1 MQKPYI
7 ICHMMMAADGRI
19 DCSMTE
25 KINGVDEYYLTLNA
39 LNTPSTVSGR
49 VTAQL
54 EMAQPGKF
62 SPSEGKTCG
71 KEGFR
76 KNTDAK
82 GYEIIIDT
90 KGTLLW
96 DDGDTDK
103 PYLIIM
109 SEDVSEKYIDYLN
122 TKKISWIACG
132 TEHIDLR
139 RASEILAENFRID
152 RMAIVGGGHIN
163 GSFLDEGLVDEVS
176 LLIGPAIDG
185 REGEPQVFDGRR
197 KDREPVHML
206 LKDIQKFE
214 DGAVWLRYEVKNG
227 GGK

>member
-54 EMAQPGKF
+54 EMAQAGSF
-62 SPSEGKTCG
+62 SPVNGAPYG
-71 KEGFR
+71 KEGFC
-76 KNTDAK
+76 KNAVAK
-82 GYEIIIDT
+82 GYEIIVDT

-96 DDGDTDK
+96 DEGDTAK

-109 SEDVSEKYIDYLN
+109 SENAPCEYIDYLN
-122 TKKISWIACG
+122 EKRISWITCG
-132 TEHIDLR
+132 KERIDLR
-139 RASEILAENFRID
+139 CASEILANEFGIE

-163 GSFLDEGLVDEVS
+163 GSFLDKGLVDEVS

-185 REGEPQVFDGRR
+185 REGEAAVFDGRQE
-197 KDREPVHML
+197 DREPVHMQL
-206 LKDIQKFE
+206 TDVQKYE

-227 GGK
+227 GSK

>member
-62 SPSEGKTCG
+62 SPSEGKTYG

-76 KNTDAK
+76 KNADAK
-82 GYEIIIDT
+82 GYE
-90 KGTLLW
+90 
-96 DDGDTDK
+96 
-103 PYLIIM
+103 
-109 SEDVSEKYIDYLN
+109 DYLN

>member
-54 EMAQPGKF
+54 EMAQGGSF
-62 SPSEGKTCG
+62 SPSDGFSYG
-71 KEGFR
+71 KEDFR
-76 KNTDAK
+76 KNADAK
-82 GYEIIIDT
+82 GYEIIVDT

-103 PYLIIM
+103 PYLIVM
-109 SEDVSEKYIDYLN
+109 
-122 TKKISWIACG
+122 
-132 TEHIDLR
+132 R
-139 RASEILAENFRID
+139 
-152 RMAIVGGGHIN
+152 
-163 GSFLDEGLVDEVS
+163 
-176 LLIGPAIDG
+176 
-185 REGEPQVFDGRR
+185 
-197 KDREPVHML
+197 
-206 LKDIQKFE
+206 
-214 DGAVWLRYEVKNG
+214 
-227 GGK
+227 

>member
-62 SPSEGKTCG
+62 SPSEGKTYG

-76 KNTDAK
+76 MIDGIADATFLFDG
-82 GYEIIIDT
+82 GYKALT
-90 KGTLLW
+90 
-96 DDGDTDK
+96 
-103 PYLIIM
+103 
-109 SEDVSEKYIDYLN
+109 
-122 TKKISWIACG
+122 
-132 TEHIDLR
+132 R
-139 RASEILAENFRID
+139 
-152 RMAIVGGGHIN
+152 
-163 GSFLDEGLVDEVS
+163 DEVVEIVKES
-176 LLIGPAIDG
+176 L
-185 REGEPQVFDGRR
+185 
-197 KDREPVHML
+197 
-206 LKDIQKFE
+206 
-214 DGAVWLRYEVKNG
+214 
-227 GGK
+227 

>member
-1 MQKPYI
+1 
-7 ICHMMMAADGRI
+7 MMMAADGRI

-54 EMAQPGKF
+54 EMAQEGSFSLSEEKPYGKKDF
-62 SPSEGKTCG
+62 SKNSE
-71 KEGFR
+71 
-76 KNTDAK
+76 AK
-82 GYEIIIDT
+82 GYEIIVDT

-96 DDGDTDK
+96 DEGDTDK

-109 SEDVSEKYIDYLN
+109 SENAPCEYIDYLN
-122 TKKISWIACG
+122 EKRISWITCG
-132 TEHIDLR
+132 KERIDLR
-139 RASEILAENFRID
+139 CASEILANEFGIE

-185 REGEPQVFDGRR
+185 REGEDAVFDGRQE
-197 KDREPVHML
+197 DREPVHMRL
-206 LKDIQKFE
+206 TDVQKYE
-214 DGAVWLRYEVKNG
+214 DGAVWLRYEVENG
-227 GGK
+227 GSK

>member
-1 MQKPYI
+1 MIASGSIQSILGGLAIPV
-7 ICHMMMAADGRI
+7 M
-19 DCSMTE
+19 SM
-25 KINGVDEYYLTLNA
+25 VL
-39 LNTPSTVSGR
+39 
-49 VTAQL
+49 
-54 EMAQPGKF
+54 F
-62 SPSEGKTCG
+62 SCV
-71 KEGFR
+71 
-76 KNTDAK
+76 
-82 GYEIIIDT
+82 
-90 KGTLLW
+90 
-96 DDGDTDK
+96 
-103 PYLIIM
+103 M

>member
-25 KINGVDEYYLTLNA
+25 KIDGVDEYYLTLNA

-54 EMAQPGKF
+54 EMAQGGSF
-62 SPSEGKTCG
+62 SPSDGFSYG
-71 KEGFR
+71 KEDFR
-76 KNTDAK
+76 KNADAK
-82 GYEIIIDT
+82 GYEIIVDT

-96 DDGDTDK
+96 DDVDTDK
-103 PYLIIM
+103 PYLIVM
-109 SEDVSEKYIDYLN
+109 SENASGEYIDYLN
-122 TKKISWIACG
+122 GNRISWITCG
-132 TEHIDLR
+132 KERIDLK
-139 RASEILAENFRID
+139 RASEILAKEFGIE

-163 GSFLDEGLVDEVS
+163 GSFLDAGLVDEVS

-185 REGEPQVFDGRR
+185 REGEAQVFDGRQ
-197 KDREPVHML
+197 KDREPIHMQL
-206 LKDIQKFE
+206 THIQRYE
-214 DGAVWLRYEVKNG
+214 DDAVWLRYEVKNG
-227 GGK
+227 SGK

>member
-25 KINGVDEYYLTLNA
+25 KIDGVDEYYLTLNA

-54 EMAQPGKF
+54 EMAQGGSF
-62 SPSEGKTCG
+62 SPSDGFSYG
-71 KEGFR
+71 KEDFR
-76 KNTDAK
+76 KNADAK
-82 GYEIIIDT
+82 GYEIIVDT

-103 PYLIIM
+103 PYLIVM
-109 SEDVSEKYIDYLN
+109 SENASGEYIDYLN
-122 TKKISWIACG
+122 GKRISWITCG
-132 TEHIDLR
+132 KERIDLK
-139 RASEILAENFRID
+139 RASEILAKEYGIE

-163 GSFLDEGLVDEVS
+163 GSFLDAGLVDEVS

-185 REGEPQVFDGRR
+185 REGEAQVFDGRQ
-197 KDREPVHML
+197 KDREVL
-206 LKDIQKFE
+206 
-214 DGAVWLRYEVKNG
+214 
-227 GGK
+227 

>member
-109 SEDVSEKYIDYLN
+109 SEDVSEKYLDYLN

-132 TEHIDLR
+132 KGHIDLR

>member
-54 EMAQPGKF
+54 EMAQGGSF
-62 SPSEGKTCG
+62 SLSDGFPYG
-71 KEGFR
+71 KEDFR
-76 KNTDAK
+76 KNADAK
-82 GYEIIIDT
+82 GYEIIVDT

-109 SEDVSEKYIDYLN
+109 SEDVSEKYLDYLN
-122 TKKISWIACG
+122 SKKISWITCG
-132 TEHIDLR
+132 KAHIDLR
-139 RASEILAENFRID
+139 RASEILAENFRIE

-185 REGEPQVFDGRR
+185 REGMTAVFDGRR
-197 KDREPVHML
+197 KDREPIHML